1 MWRYRHTSLL
11 FVLVANLI
19 SHTVAYA
26 LTQTGSGCPLPGSS
40 SEAGQI
46 NASLIVECLRNDQP
60 VQIKNA
66 DIAGDL
72 DLTSVGRGDSSG
84 NVQVAVPVIIT
95 DSQFTGMFIGS
106 NTEFK
111 QVVNFSGTQF
121 KNLVDFTQ
129 TQFDAGVSFNQTDFG
144 GEAIF
149 FQTQF
154 SGGADFIE
162 THFSQGAKFLQAR
175 FAKDSNAFFFKTVF
189 DGDTFFD
196 SAIFAAPAIFTQPK
210 FKGSVQFDGAVFQDD
225 ASFREASFERATPN
239 ETVSFIGASFTTLD
253 INKTQFAAKQ
263 LDLSSASYKSLTDLA
278 FNPDVL
284 AESKDPDIQRAM
296 LVNLEANFRSQN
308 LLSIANE
315 IAYQRHLLERKAKP
329 PVVQSL
335 EYLLLDLPFG
345 YGLKPMRTIL
355 VSLIL
360 ILFFSLFYY
369 PVDVIRRAPVAP
381 PKPRERRLAMRIS
394 EMPVAR
400 DDEFPDLVKKEPMLR
415 HKFPRI
421 SRALQAI
428 MFSFGVFTKISWG
441 EFVAVKHKTIV
452 LIEWLLGLV
461 MLAGLVFALTNTN
474 PLVNALFKAIF

>member
-1 MWRYRHTSLL
+1 MWRYRHTALR

-19 SHTVAYA
+19 SHSVAYA
-26 LTQTGSGCPLPGSS
+26 LMQTGSGCPLPGSL
-40 SEAGQI
+40 ADPGKI

-60 VQIKNA
+60 IQIKNA
-66 DIAGDL
+66 EITGDL
-72 DLTSVGRGDSSG
+72 DLTSLGQGDLSG
-84 NVQVAVPVIIT
+84 SIQVAVPVIIT
-95 DSQFTGMFIGS
+95 DSRFTGMVIGS

-111 QVVNFSGTQF
+111 QVVNFSRTQF
-121 KNLVDFTQ
+121 KNLVDFSQ
-129 TQFDAGVSFNQTDFG
+129 TQFDAGVSFNQADFSS
-144 GEAIF
+144 EAYF
-149 FQTQF
+149 FLTQF

-162 THFSQGAKFLQAR
+162 THFRQGANFLQAR
-175 FAKDSNAFFFKTVF
+175 FAKDSNAFFLKAIF
-189 DGDTFFD
+189 DGDTLFN
-196 SAIFAAPAIFTQPK
+196 SALFAAPAIFTQTK

-239 ETVSFIGASFTTLD
+239 ETVSFTGASLTMLD
-253 INKTQFAAKQ
+253 INKAQFAVKQ
-263 LDLSSASYKSLTDLA
+263 LDLSSASYKSLTGLT

-284 AESKDPDIQRAM
+284 AESKDADIQRTT
-296 LVNLEANFRSQN
+296 LVNLESNFRSQN

-329 PVVQSL
+329 PALQGL
-335 EYLLLDLPFG
+335 EYLTLDLPFG

-355 VSLIL
+355 ASLIL

-369 PVDVIRRAPVAP
+369 PVDTIRPAPVAP

-415 HKFPRI
+415 QKFPRI

-428 MFSFGVFTKISWG
+428 IFSFGVFTKISWG
-441 EFVAVKHKTIV
+441 EFVAVKHKTVV

-461 MLAGLVFALTNTN
+461 MLGGLVFALTNTN

>member
-1 MWRYRHTSLL
+1 MWHYRHTGLL
-11 FVLVANLI
+11 FVIVANLI
-19 SHTVAYA
+19 SHSVASA
-26 LTQTGSGCPLPGSS
+26 LTQPGSGCLLSGSPS
-40 SEAGQI
+40 DPVKI
-46 NASLIVECLRNDQP
+46 DASLIVECLRNGQP
-60 VQIKNA
+60 IQIKNA
-66 DIAGDL
+66 EITGDL
-72 DLTSVGRGDSSG
+72 DLTSLGQGDLSES
-84 NVQVAVPVIIT
+84 VQVAVPVIIT
-95 DSQFTGMFIGS
+95 DSHFTGMLISS
-106 NTEFK
+106 NIEFK

-121 KNLVDFTQ
+121 KNMTDFTQ
-129 TQFDAGVSFNQTDFG
+129 TQFDAGVSFNQSDFG
-144 GEAIF
+144 GEANF
-149 FQTQF
+149 LLTQF

-162 THFSQGAKFLQAR
+162 THFEQGANFLQAR
-175 FAKDSNAFFFKTVF
+175 FAKDSNAFFLKTVF

-196 SAIFAAPAIFTQPK
+196 SAFFAAPAIFTQTK

-225 ASFREASFERATPN
+225 ASFREASFARAAPN
-239 ETVSFIGASFTTLD
+239 ETVSFGGASLTTLD
-253 INKTQFAAKQ
+253 FNKAQFAIKQ

-284 AESKDPDIQRAM
+284 AESKDADIQRAL
-296 LVNLEANFRSQN
+296 LVNLESNFRSQN

-315 IAYQRHLLERKAKP
+315 IGYQRHLLERKAKP
-329 PVVQSL
+329 PVTQVL

-355 VSLIL
+355 ASLIL
-360 ILFFSLFYY
+360 ILFFSFFYY
-369 PVDVIRRAPVAP
+369 PADTIRPAPVAP

-415 HKFPRI
+415 QNFPRI

-428 MFSFGVFTKISWG
+428 LFSFGVFTKISWG